1 MNEANRRSQIRAAVE
16 AGKQAELEK
25 VLEQAAARQH
35 QAAPGPGNEKNAT
48 EVRDPNLGQGPL
60 TYEDRL
66 SKGDMAR
73 LAFKM
78 GSLGIAAAAGM
89 HVPHMD
95 LPDEISDAV
104 ERSSLTEYPFS
115 RLNVEVALL
124 GLKEKAKEVTRKAEE
139 TLHVTEV
146 KETVE
151 RFRSRVEDARYPAQ
165 RDEQRREDRAMS
177 HPCVTCKTPTPA
189 TQVMTIQKPGLDPVR
204 AYVCEA
210 DAKWI
215 AKARAEPGRISPPN
229 MDPKK
234 VEKLRPVMADKTVT
248 IRGTR
253 MPETPDRS
261 PAGGGPGGRCMVPD
275 PKPAPKRT
283 PPPQPNRGS
292 RSDWGRLAIG
302 SGGPC
307 AYRSGRN
314 SPGPGKIRM
323 AVGANDDLGWV
334 VRSSL
339 RRENSRYPYTTG
351 TGH

>member
-25 VLEQAAARQH
+25 VLEQATARQH
-35 QAAPGPGNEKNAT
+35 QAAPGSGNEKNAT

-60 TYEDRL
+60 IYEDRL
-66 SKGDMAR
+66 SKGDMAG

-151 RFRSRVEDARYPAQ
+151 RFRSQVKDARYPAQ

-177 HPCVTCKTPTPA
+177 HPCATCKTPTPA
-189 TQVMTIQKPGLDPVR
+189 THVMTIQKPGLDPVR
-204 AYVCEA
+204 AYVCGA
-210 DAKWI
+210 DASGSP
-215 AKARAEPGRISPPN
+215 KAG
-229 MDPKK
+229 
-234 VEKLRPVMADKTVT
+234 
-248 IRGTR
+248 
-253 MPETPDRS
+253 RS
-261 PAGGGPGGRCMVPD
+261 PGVYHR
-275 PKPAPKRT
+275 RT
-283 PPPQPNRGS
+283 WTPRRP
-292 RSDWGRLAIG
+292 
-302 SGGPC
+302 
-307 AYRSGRN
+307 
-314 SPGPGKIRM
+314 
-323 AVGANDDLGWV
+323 
-334 VRSSL
+334 RSSG
-339 RRENSRYPYTTG
+339 P
-351 TGH
+351 